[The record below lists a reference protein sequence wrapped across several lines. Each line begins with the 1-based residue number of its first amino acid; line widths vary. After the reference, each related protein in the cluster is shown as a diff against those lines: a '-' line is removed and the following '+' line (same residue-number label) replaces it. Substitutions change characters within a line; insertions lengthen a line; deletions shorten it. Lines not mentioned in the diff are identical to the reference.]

1 MKINAYKNL
10 PLIKIPDKTE
20 LYPKNKN
27 EELKGEF
34 RQIKE
39 IYIIE
44 FIRNLTVSKVYE
56 FVENCK
62 IKQLESL
69 KKNMKLKK
77 SSFINLMIK
86 TFTLKG
92 EVFESLYEQIFN
104 RFKIYKAELTCINK
118 KDNYFL
124 NKISPNDEIDIYE
137 ICCALACFVKCDFQ
151 QKIKLLFDITDID
164 DDGYINERELKKL
177 INTINNLFCDESN
190 NNESTIVSQSIASI
204 NSSNTLR
211 KLMNFPGELGKIFL
225 EQKYINFNQFLNSF
239 IQLYNYKYDVI
250 PLFINLKKC
259 LTITKKEKVFE
270 IKKRNLNDYSEI
282 SNEIITHIKTDSGI
296 GKSNIDFKKKLSKKK
311 IQLKLKN
318 MTSKIQLD
326 LNNDNTN
333 NNKHIE
339 NPKLKEELYTINY
352 NKIPGLEA
360 YPGRIKIIENNKLEN
375 IPISKSS
382 SIYNFRKA
390 VSKILNNEI
399 NKKQSYFTFNEIM
412 NEIEAISNKH
422 KADEQIP
429 EQMLQIENEIFDE
442 ASVARKT
449 LRDKNPNEK
458 LQFGLIYRK
467 KKLRPLYSSF

>member
-92 EVFESLYEQIFN
+92 EVFESLYEQLFN

-352 NKIPGLEA
+352 NKIQGLEA

>member
-56 FVENCK
+56 FMENCK

-69 KKNMKLKK
+69 KRNMKLKK
-77 SSFINLMIK
+77 TSFINLMIK
-86 TFTLKG
+86 TFLLKG
-92 EVFESLYEQIFN
+92 EIFEQLYEQIFN

-124 NKISPNDEIDIYE
+124 NKITPNDEIDIYE
-137 ICCALACFVKCDFQ
+137 ICCALACLVKCDFQ

-177 INTINNLFCDESN
+177 IYTINNLFCDESN
-190 NNESTIVSQSIASI
+190 NNESTIISQSIASI
-204 NSSNTLR
+204 NSTNTLR
-211 KLMNFPGELGKIFL
+211 KLMNLPGELGKIFH

-282 SNEIITHIKTDSGI
+282 
-296 GKSNIDFKKKLSKKK
+296 
-311 IQLKLKN
+311 
-318 MTSKIQLD
+318 
-326 LNNDNTN
+326 
-333 NNKHIE
+333 
-339 NPKLKEELYTINY
+339 
-352 NKIPGLEA
+352 
-360 YPGRIKIIENNKLEN
+360 
-375 IPISKSS
+375 
-382 SIYNFRKA
+382 
-390 VSKILNNEI
+390 
-399 NKKQSYFTFNEIM
+399 
-412 NEIEAISNKH
+412 
-422 KADEQIP
+422 
-429 EQMLQIENEIFDE
+429 
-442 ASVARKT
+442 
-449 LRDKNPNEK
+449 
-458 LQFGLIYRK
+458 
-467 KKLRPLYSSF
+467 